1 MLISRSVL
9 VILHDVTAIVVAWLG
24 AYLLRFNLSL
34 PPEYQYAAL
43 STLVWVVP
51 LQAALFWY
59 FGLYRGIWRF
69 ASLPDLKR
77 ILRAVG
83 VASVATI
90 LVLILFRVEAVV
102 PRSVLI
108 LDPLLLVLIMGGSRF
123 AYRAWKD
130 HRFAG
135 LLRETRPV
143 LIIGAG
149 SAADFL
155 LRELNR
161 TPSGYQP
168 VGLLDD
174 ALDKRGRLIQG
185 VPVLGPTR
193 EVKRWTGKMA
203 VRDIILALPSASHAV
218 RTQLAEQCARLGL
231 NILTIPS
238 MEDLMQG
245 RVSVASLRKIELDDL
260 LGREPVKLDSEGLHQ
275 LLADKVVM
283 VTGAGGSIGSELCRQ
298 IAHFKPRLLVMLE
311 QSEFA
316 LYGME
321 QEFARSCPEQ
331 ALRCVIG
338 DVKDS
343 ARVNQVMRE
352 QRPNVVFHAAAYK
365 HVPLMEQVNTL
376 QALKNNVLG
385 TWVVAGAAREAGVGR
400 FVMISTDKAVNPTNV
415 MGATKRLAEMVC
427 QSLQREGEGDVRGD
441 VNTRFVSVRFGN
453 VLGSS
458 GSVIPKFQKQ
468 IEAGGPVTVTHPE
481 ITRFFMSIPEAAQL
495 VMQAGLMGRGGE
507 IFVMDMGDSIKIAD
521 LARLMIRLS
530 GKSEEEIRIEYS
542 GLRPGEKL
550 YEELL
555 ADAET
560 TLPTPH
566 PKLRVA
572 SARKADDDLVR
583 EFLEWIANTPAASD
597 VEVRARLL
605 DWLPGEYRPD
615 QVLDSV
621 LDSGAGVIGATGNV
635 TSSNN
640 VSIDSRTPT
649 LSNTTSSGSPLA

>member
-1 MLISRSVL
+1 MLINRSVL
-9 VILHDVTAIVVAWLG
+9 VIAHDVGAVIVAWLG
-24 AYLLRFNLSL
+24 AYFLRFNLSI
-34 PPEYQYAAL
+34 PPEYLPAAF
-43 STLVWVVP
+43 STLIWVVP

-83 VASVATI
+83 VAAVATS
-90 LVLILFRVEAVV
+90 LALILFRVESIV

-108 LDPLLLVLIMGGSRF
+108 LDPILLVLIMGGSRF
-123 AYRAWKD
+123 TYRAWKD

-135 LLRETRPV
+135 LLRETKPV

-174 ALDKRGRLIQG
+174 APDKRGRLIQG
-185 VPVLGPTR
+185 VPVLGTTS
-193 EVKRWTGKMA
+193 EVKRWADKMA
-203 VRDIILALPSASHAV
+203 VNDIILALPSASHAV
-218 RTQLAEQCARLGL
+218 RTRLAEQCAQLGL

-245 RVSVASLRKIELDDL
+245 RVSVMSLRKIELDDL
-260 LGREPVKLDSEGLHQ
+260 LGREPVKLDCQGLND
-275 LLADKVVM
+275 LLSDKVVM
-283 VTGAGGSIGSELCRQ
+283 ITGAGGSIGSELCRQ
-298 IAHFKPRLLVMLE
+298 ISQFKPRLLVLFE
-311 QSEFA
+311 LSEFA

-321 QEFARSCPEQ
+321 QEFAKCCPEQ
-331 ALRCVIG
+331 SLLCVIG
-338 DVKDS
+338 DVKDA
-343 ARVNQVMRE
+343 ARVRQIMCE
-352 QRPNVVFHAAAYK
+352 YHPDVVFHAAAYK
-365 HVPLMEQVNTL
+365 HVPLMEQVN
-376 QALKNNVLG
+376 ALHAVKNNVLG
-385 TWVVAGAAREAGVGR
+385 TWVVARAAREAGVGR

-415 MGATKRLAEMVC
+415 MGASKRLAEMVC
-427 QSLQREGEGDVRGD
+427 QSLQREGEGEVS
-441 VNTRFVSVRFGN
+441 TRFVSVRFGN

-495 VMQAGLMGRGGE
+495 VMQAGLMGQGGE
-507 IFVMDMGDSIKIAD
+507 IFVMDMGESIKIAE

-530 GKSEEEIRIEYS
+530 GKREEEIHIEYS

-550 YEELL
+550 YEEVL
-555 ADAET
+555 ADTET

-572 SARKADDDLVR
+572 SARKADDDLVQA
-583 EFLEWIANTPAASD
+583 FLAWIADTPAASD
-597 VEVRARLL
+597 ADVRAHLL
-605 DWLPGEYRPD
+605 NWLPGEYRPD
-615 QVLDSV
+615 QS
-621 LDSGAGVIGATGNV
+621 LDSGVGATGA
-635 TSSNN
+635 T
-640 VSIDSRTPT
+640 
-649 LSNTTSSGSPLA
+649 GSEISLNMGSAAAWQCREL

>member
-1 MLISRSVL
+1 M
-9 VILHDVTAIVVAWLG
+9 HDIGAIFAAWLG
-24 AYLLRFNLSL
+24 AYLLRFNLSI
-34 PPEYQYAAL
+34 PPEYLTAAF
-43 STLVWVVP
+43 STLIWVVP

-83 VASVATI
+83 VAAVATS
-90 LVLILFRVEAVV
+90 LALILFRIEFVV

-108 LDPLLLVLIMGGSRF
+108 LDPILLVLIMGGSRF
-123 AYRAWKD
+123 TYRAWKD

-135 LLRETRPV
+135 LLLETKPV
-143 LIIGAG
+143 LILGAG
-149 SAADFL
+149 TAADFL

-174 ALDKRGRLIQG
+174 AVDKQGRLIQG

-193 EVKRWTGKMA
+193 EVKRWAEKMA
-203 VRDIILALPSASHAV
+203 VRDVILALPSANHAV
-218 RTQLAEQCARLGL
+218 RTQLAELCAHLGL

-238 MEDLMQG
+238 MEELMQG
-245 RVSVASLRKIELDDL
+245 RVSVAALRKIELDDL
-260 LGREPVKLDSEGLHQ
+260 LGREPVKLDNEGLHK
-275 LLADKVVM
+275 LLTDKVVM
-283 VTGAGGSIGSELCRQ
+283 ITGAGGSIGSELCRQ
-298 IAHFKPRLLVMLE
+298 IIPFKPRLLVMLE

-321 QEFARSCPEQ
+321 QEFAKSWPDQ
-331 ALRCVIG
+331 ALLCAIG
-338 DVKDS
+338 DVKDA
-343 ARVNQVMRE
+343 ARATQVINE
-352 QRPNVVFHAAAYK
+352 QRPDVVFHAAAYK

-385 TWVVAGAAREAGVGR
+385 TWVVARAARDAGVGH

-427 QSLQREGEGDVRGD
+427 QSLQSEGG
-441 VNTRFVSVRFGN
+441 TRFVSVRFGN

-507 IFVMDMGDSIKIAD
+507 IFVMDMGESIKIAD

-530 GKSEEEIRIEYS
+530 GKSEDEIRIAYS

-550 YEELL
+550 YEEVL
-555 ADAET
+555 ADTET

-572 SARKADDDLVR
+572 SARKADDALVS
-583 EFLEWIANTPAASD
+583 EFLAWISNTTAASD
-597 VEVRARLL
+597 AAVRAHLL
-605 DWLPGEYRPD
+605 NWLPGEYQPD
-615 QVLDSV
+615 LSQS
-621 LDSGAGVIGATGNV
+621 LDSGVGVEGEAGKA
-635 TSSNN
+635 TSSYST
-640 VSIDSRTPT
+640 SIDSRTPT
-649 LSNTTSSGSPLA
+649 LTSTTSSVAPLA